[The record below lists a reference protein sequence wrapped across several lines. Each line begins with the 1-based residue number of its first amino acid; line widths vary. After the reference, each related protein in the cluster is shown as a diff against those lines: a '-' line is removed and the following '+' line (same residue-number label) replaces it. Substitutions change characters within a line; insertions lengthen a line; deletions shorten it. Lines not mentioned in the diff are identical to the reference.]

1 MPARASSP
9 APRCSPQEAHAS
21 VNGDCKAGRSNPVPR
36 VCERSGFGAA
46 SGSSSRRSRRTA
58 RRTSASREAVHNV
71 EVGRARVL
79 CPNAGPVS
87 GRRCVASLCCSPELE
102 PRALTGAAAHRAGG
116 ARQLH
121 VVALLRLEE
130 GGGALVAEEVARRR
144 QRVAH
149 LGELC
154 VAQRGEQRGVVGE
167 QRGPVGVGSMIYFYR
182 DRLMYA
188 PCWRGCYPAVAGASK
203 SVIILLIQHHSSVIC
218 PILTFLQRTAEHSY
232 HSSRACMVDCALTAP
247 PPLPRA

>member
-1 MPARASSP
+1 MF
-9 APRCSPQEAHAS
+9 
-21 VNGDCKAGRSNPVPR
+21 G
-36 VCERSGFGAA
+36 SG
-46 SGSSSRRSRRTA
+46 
-58 RRTSASREAVHNV
+58 
-71 EVGRARVL
+71 VL

-167 QRGPVGVGSMIYFYR
+167 QRGPVGVGSI
-182 DRLMYA
+182 
-188 PCWRGCYPAVAGASK
+188 
-203 SVIILLIQHHSSVIC
+203 
-218 PILTFLQRTAEHSY
+218 
-232 HSSRACMVDCALTAP
+232 
-247 PPLPRA
+247 

>member
-1 MPARASSP
+1 MPANSP

-58 RRTSASREAVHNV
+58 RRTSASRAAVHNV

-149 LGELC
+149 LGELGI
-154 VAQRGEQRGVVGE
+154 AQRGEQRGRVVV
-167 QRGPVGVGSMIYFYR
+167 RGALSNV
-182 DRLMYA
+182 A
-188 PCWRGCYPAVAGASK
+188 PCSRGGGTANSPGGGLLSK
-203 SVIILLIQHHSSVIC
+203 SAVILFFEHH
-218 PILTFLQRTAEHSY
+218 
-232 HSSRACMVDCALTAP
+232 
-247 PPLPRA
+247 